1 MGEVKDARA
10 ITRIDG
16 LCKTFQNKRLKEKGM
31 HEEDMKNYVE
41 EAAAKAKELLQD
53 GEE

>member
-1 MGEVKDARA
+1 VKYARA

-16 LCKTFQNKRLKEKGM
+16 LCKTCQNKRLKEKGKT
-31 HEEDMKNYVE
+31 EEDMKNYIE
-41 EAAAKAKELLQD
+41 EAAAKAEELVQD